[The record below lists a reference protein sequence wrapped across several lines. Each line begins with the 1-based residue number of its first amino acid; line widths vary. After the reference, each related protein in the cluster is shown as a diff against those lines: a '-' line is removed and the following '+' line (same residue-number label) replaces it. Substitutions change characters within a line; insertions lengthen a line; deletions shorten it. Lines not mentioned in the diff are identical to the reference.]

1 MLLRVQLLLLLAI
14 VVGCDPSGDVTL
26 LSAAALSKCS
36 DDVQGAPL
44 ASQAQSRGDAAEA
57 GMCIEASDGRSMR
70 PRRVERVMVPTGRDT
85 VRGHVMTIPTAFEA
99 PDGAFDLVVHFHG
112 NTEAV
117 EESYK
122 RAGISAVVVI
132 INLGEGADLY
142 ERAFADPS
150 ALTRVRR
157 RVREKLQERGVGEP
171 RLRRMALSAW
181 SAGYGA
187 VLRIID
193 QPKHR
198 EKLDAVLLLDGMH
211 AGYASL
217 GEAAPQGQREVAI
230 GDVKPFIRLAQRA
243 VKDELLFFV
252 THSRIQPKNTELASV
267 RETADVMLEH
277 VGVERKKVSG
287 TTKPFMLDAVKE
299 IYAERSMLPLEA
311 KSVAIEGQ
319 LMVVEYGGRSPLHHV
334 AHLLQMSQI
343 ALPRLARR
351 WK

>member
-1 MLLRVQLLLLLAI
+1 MPGPVLLRVQLVLLLAI
-14 VVGCDPSGDVTL
+14 VVGCDPSAEVTL
-26 LSAAALSKCS
+26 LSQAALSKCS
-36 DDVQGAPL
+36 DVLEQAPL
-44 ASQAQSRGDAAEA
+44 SSAEPDAAV
-57 GMCIEASDGRSMR
+57 CLEASDGRSMR

-122 RAGISAVVVI
+122 RAGIHAVVVI

-150 ALTRVRR
+150 ALSRVRR
-157 RVREKLQERGVGEP
+157 RVRDKLRERGVTEP

-187 VLRIID
+187 VLRVIE

-198 EKLDAVLLLDGMH
+198 DAIDAVFLLDGMH
-211 AGYASL
+211 AAYTPVL
-217 GEAAPQGQREVAI
+217 RNVAI
-230 GDVKPFIRLAQRA
+230 GDVKPFIRLAERA
-243 VKDELLFFV
+243 VDDELLFFV
-252 THSRIQPKNTELASV
+252 THSLIQPKNTELASV
-267 RETADVMLEH
+267 REVADLVLDH

-287 TTKPFMLDAVKE
+287 ATKPFMLDAVKE
-299 IYAERSMLPLEA
+299 IYAERSMLSLEA
-311 KSVAIEGQ
+311 RSVAISGQ

-343 ALPRLARR
+343 ALPRLALR